1 MIYLVTFSY
10 YAFLCFGSFILI
22 KRSGFKSYRKLN
34 YGKNLGEKQSKSK
47 TNFTKKMNLA
57 AGATGKKFTR
67 IFSHEYRNKISVIL
81 DIMQDDENFN
91 LSFDAFAGYKL
102 LSALSLIVVSSLFGK
117 GLIFSIIAAVASG
130 LGGFFIPDIL
140 LWRFNIK
147 RTEDFNKELP
157 YVIDLLFIATL
168 SGQNIYNAIKI
179 LVEKHKGNVSSE
191 LKKFLKDVDLGIGK
205 TEAYKNVICRNS
217 TEDFK
222 KLLFLLL
229 QAEKYGSAISDVLKQ
244 KSKFMKFEISQ
255 SYDRKSRKLAIS
267 MLFPLVF
274 LILPSFVLLVGGP
287 LLFMVGGSLFFS

>member
-1 MIYLVTFSY
+1 MK
-10 YAFLCFGSFILI
+10 C
-22 KRSGFKSYRKLN
+22 SGFKLYRKLN
-34 YGKNLGEKQSKSK
+34 HSENSGKKSK
-47 TNFTKKMNLA
+47 TNTNFIKKMNLIA
-57 AGATGKKFTR
+57 AIVGGKFTR
-67 IFSHEYRNKISVIL
+67 VYSHEYKNKISVIL
-81 DIMQDDENFN
+81 DIMQGDENFN
-91 LSFDAFAGYKL
+91 LNFDAFTGYKL
-102 LSALSLIVVSSLFGK
+102 LSALSLMGGTSLFGR
-117 GLIFSIIAAVASG
+117 GLLFSIVTALASG

-140 LWRFNIK
+140 LRRFSKK
-147 RTEDFNKELP
+147 RIEDFNEELP

-205 TEAYKNVICRNS
+205 TEAYKNVISRNS
-217 TEDFK
+217 AEDFK

-244 KSKFMKFEISQ
+244 KSKFIKFETSQ
-255 SYDRKSRKLAIS
+255 RYDRKSRKIAIS

-287 LLFMVGGSLFFS
+287 LLFKVGANLFFS

>member
-1 MIYLVTFSY
+1 LIYLVTFSY
-10 YAFLCFGSFILI
+10 YIFLCFGLFILV
-22 KRSGFKSYRKLN
+22 KRSGLKPYRKLSYSEN
-34 YGKNLGEKQSKSK
+34 SGEKQSKSK
-47 TNFTKKMNLA
+47 TNFTKKINLIA
-57 AGATGKKFTR
+57 ALIGKKFTR
-67 IFSHEYRNKISVIL
+67 IFSHEYRNKISAIL

-91 LSFDAFAGYKL
+91 LSFDTFAGYKL
-102 LSALSLIVVSSLFGK
+102 LSALSLTVASSLFAK
-117 GLIFSIIAAVASG
+117 GLIFSILLAVLLSFT
-130 LGGFFIPDIL
+130 GFFIPDIL
-140 LWRFNIK
+140 LRRFNIK

-205 TEAYKNVICRNS
+205 TEAYKNVISRNS

-244 KSKFMKFEISQ
+244 KSKFIKFEISQ
-255 SYDRKSRKLAIS
+255 NYDRKSRKSAIS

>member
-10 YAFLCFGSFILI
+10 YLFLCLGSLILI
-22 KRSGFKSYRKLN
+22 NRPGSKPYRKLY
-34 YGKNLGEKQSKSK
+34 YGENSGKKQPESK
-47 TNFTKKMNLA
+47 TNFIKKINNI
-57 AGATGKKFTR
+57 AGIIGGKFIR
-67 IFSHEYRNKISVIL
+67 IFNHEYRNKISVIL
-81 DIMQDDENFN
+81 DNMPDNENFN
-91 LSFDAFAGYKL
+91 LNFSTFTGYKL
-102 LSALSLIVVSSLFGK
+102 LSVLSLIVTSSLFSK
-117 GLIFSIIAAVASG
+117 GLIFSVIAAVS
-130 LGGFFIPDIL
+130 LGFIGFFIPDIL
-140 LWRFNIK
+140 LRRFNIK
-147 RTEDFNKELP
+147 RTESFNKELP

-191 LKKFLKDVDLGIGK
+191 LKKFLKDIDLGVGK
-205 TEAYKNVICRNS
+205 TEAYKNVISRNS

-244 KSKFMKFEISQ
+244 KSKFIKFEISQ

-287 LLFMVGGSLFFS
+287 LLFTVGGRFFFS

>member
-1 MIYLVTFSY
+1 VTFSY
-10 YAFLCFGSFILI
+10 YVFLCFGLFTLA
-22 KRSGFKSYRKLN
+22 KRSGFKPYRKLN
-34 YGKNLGEKQSKSK
+34 HSEKSGEKQSKSK
-47 TNFTKKMNLA
+47 IDFIKKMNLA
-57 AGATGKKFTR
+57 AVVIGKKFTR
-67 IFSHEYRNKISVIL
+67 IFSHEYRNNISVFL
-81 DIMQDDENFN
+81 DIMQGDENIDLN
-91 LSFDAFAGYKL
+91 FDAFAGYKL
-102 LSALSLIVVSSLFGK
+102 LSALSLIIVSSLFSK
-117 GLIFSIIAAVASG
+117 GLVFSIIAAIASG

-140 LWRFNIK
+140 LKRFNIK

-179 LVEKHKGNVSSE
+179 LVEKHKGGVSSE

-205 TEAYKNVICRNS
+205 TEAYKNVISRNS

-222 KLLFLLL
+222 KLLFLIL

-255 SYDRKSRKLAIS
+255 NYDRKSRKLAIS

>member
-1 MIYLVTFSY
+1 LIYLVTFSY
-10 YAFLCFGSFILI
+10 YIFLCFGSFILI
-22 KRSGFKSYRKLN
+22 NRSGFKSYRKLN
-34 YGKNLGEKQSKSK
+34 YGENSGEKLSKSK
-47 TNFTKKMNLA
+47 TNFTKKINLVA
-57 AGATGKKFTR
+57 AVVGKKFIR
-67 IFSHEYRNKISVIL
+67 IFSGEYRNKISVIL
-81 DIMQDDENFN
+81 EIMQDDENFN

-102 LSALSLIVVSSLFGK
+102 SVLSMIVAGSLFGK
-117 GLIFSIIAAVASG
+117 GLIFSILLAVL
-130 LGGFFIPDIL
+130 LGFTGFFIPDIL
-140 LWRFNIK
+140 LRRFNIK

-205 TEAYKNVICRNS
+205 TEAYKNVISRNS

>member
-1 MIYLVTFSY
+1 
-10 YAFLCFGSFILI
+10 
-22 KRSGFKSYRKLN
+22 
-34 YGKNLGEKQSKSK
+34 
-47 TNFTKKMNLA
+47 MNLA

-81 DIMQDDENFN
+81 DIIQGDENFN
-91 LSFDAFAGYKL
+91 LTFDAFTGYKL
-102 LSALSLIVVSSLFGK
+102 LSALSLIVASSLFSK
-117 GLIFSIIAAVASG
+117 GLIFSILAAVSSG
-130 LGGFFIPDIL
+130 FTGFFIPDIL

-205 TEAYKNVICRNS
+205 TEAYKNVISRNS

-244 KSKFMKFEISQ
+244 KSKFIKFEISQ
-255 SYDRKSRKLAIS
+255 NYDRKSRKLAIS

-287 LLFMVGGSLFFS
+287 LLFTVGGSLFFS

>member
-1 MIYLVTFSY
+1 L
-10 YAFLCFGSFILI
+10 
-22 KRSGFKSYRKLN
+22 
-34 YGKNLGEKQSKSK
+34 SKSK
-47 TNFTKKMNLA
+47 TNFTKKINLIA
-57 AGATGKKFTR
+57 AITGKKFIR
-67 IFSHEYRNKISVIL
+67 VFNHEYRKKISVIL
-81 DIMQDDENFN
+81 NTIQDDENFN

-102 LSALSLIVVSSLFGK
+102 LSALSLVVASSLFGK
-117 GLIFSIIAAVASG
+117 GLIFSILLAVA
-130 LGGFFIPDIL
+130 LGFTGFFVPDIL
-140 LWRFNIK
+140 LKRLNIK

-205 TEAYKNVICRNS
+205 AEAYKNVISRNS

-244 KSKFMKFEISQ
+244 KSKFIKFEINQ
-255 SYDRKSRKLAIS
+255 NYDRKSRKLAIS

-287 LLFMVGGSLFFS
+287 LLFAVGGRLFFS

>member
-10 YAFLCFGSFILI
+10 YIFLCFGLFILV
-22 KRSGFKSYRKLN
+22 KRLGFKPYRKLN
-34 YGKNLGEKQSKSK
+34 YSENSGEKLSKSK
-47 TNFTKKMNLA
+47 TNFTKKINLV
-57 AGATGKKFTR
+57 AGIIGKKFIG

-81 DIMQDDENFN
+81 DIIQDDENFN

-102 LSALSLIVVSSLFGK
+102 LAALSLIVASSLFGK
-117 GLIFSIIAAVASG
+117 GLIFSILLAVA
-130 LGGFFIPDIL
+130 LGFTGFLIPDIL
-140 LWRFNIK
+140 LRRFNIK

-205 TEAYKNVICRNS
+205 TEAYKNVISRNS

-244 KSKFMKFEISQ
+244 KSKFIKFEISQ
-255 SYDRKSRKLAIS
+255 NYDRKSRKLAIS

-274 LILPSFVLLVGGP
+274 LILPSFILLVGGP
-287 LLFMVGGSLFFS
+287 LLFTVGGSLFFS